1 MSSFASKIP
10 QFIFF
15 FYVTIVS
22 LNLLHLF
29 FPKRCDG
36 KASMCVFP
44 SLQHE
49 EDFRVHVYVSETK
62 SERKVMEEV
71 ISRAYARR
79 GKEKNGEEDEAEE
92 DRRAFQEE
100 FDGLV
105 QPKRRK
111 ATREARRVAS
121 ANARWG
127 TKKVENVTI
136 PLREFNVRE
145 QNGTMLYAHV
155 FMTKIGDEDDANEHD
170 DDEAPLR
177 NEKDVIWWESVN
189 VLKYARVGEKRKT
202 QKLIG
207 GGNSIQGSSV
217 NNSSGGDENSTLTTT
232 TTTTMDASS
241 GKILPHLRPHLRV
254 LKVKAPFPFF
264 AHGAPLDIG
273 LRMLNYRTRAYR
285 PLAMMDDISISKREW
300 RQLKMIDEA
309 GTDSSE
315 EDEEA
320 YPDDPVISLNIQ
332 PLPLGV
338 YRILRNVETTLGQL
352 QSTMGF
358 TDDDL
363 DEVREM
369 VVGQDW
375 RWLVATFVVSIMH
388 SWFSF
393 LAFKND
399 VGFWKGRTNLEGLS
413 VRSQWSN
420 FVCSTIIFLNIWESR
435 GTASSII
442 VVETGIAALLELW
455 KCWKFVAAK
464 RARKKNNE
472 EASEMQKDTDEAD
485 AKAMKW
491 LVFALFPVV
500 GGLSIRSLLYH
511 EHRSWKAW
519 FLRNAANGVYM
530 FGFVAMTPQLYINY
544 KLKSVAHLPWRAFM
558 YKTFNTFIDDV
569 FSFAVAMPWQ
579 HRIACLRDD
588 VIFFGYLWQRWI
600 YGVDKSRVNEFG
612 RAYEEDENK
621 DDESKREEENEDEK
635 ETKKDK

>member
-79 GKEKNGEEDEAEE
+79 EREEDEAEE
-92 DRRAFQEE
+92 DRRAFHEE

-127 TKKVENVTI
+127 AKKVENVTI

-145 QNGTMLYAHV
+145 KNGTMLYAHV
-155 FMTKIGDEDDANEHD
+155 FMTKIGDEDDANEYNDD

-189 VLKYARVGEKRKT
+189 VLKYARVGERRKT

-273 LRMLNYRTRAYR
+273 LRMLNYQTRAYR

-369 VVGQDW
+369 IVGQDW

-621 DDESKREEENEDEK
+621 DDESKREEENKDEK